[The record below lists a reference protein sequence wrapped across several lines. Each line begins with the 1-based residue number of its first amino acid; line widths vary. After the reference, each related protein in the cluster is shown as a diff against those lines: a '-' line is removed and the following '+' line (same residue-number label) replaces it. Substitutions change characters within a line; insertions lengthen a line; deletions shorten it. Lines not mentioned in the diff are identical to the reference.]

1 MKTLW
6 RILKKMRSF
15 LKLRKQ
21 ETLNSSVHTLLKVVL
36 LNAARNRDGPHALDL
51 VTAVEVL
58 ILTVISPKPT
68 YTTIFLGKEYTL

>member
-15 LKLRKQ
+15 LKLREQ

-36 LNAARNRDGPHALDL
+36 LNAARNRDDLHALDL

-58 ILTVISPKPT
+58 ILTLTSPKPT

>member
-1 MKTLW
+1 
-6 RILKKMRSF
+6 MRSCS
-15 LKLRKQ
+15 KLREQ
-21 ETLNSSVHTLLKVVL
+21 ETLNSSVHKLLKVVL

>member
-1 MKTLW
+1 
-6 RILKKMRSF
+6 MRSCS
-15 LKLRKQ
+15 KLREQ
-21 ETLNSSVHTLLKVVL
+21 ETLNSSVHKLLKVVL

-68 YTTIFLGKEYTL
+68 YTTIFLGKEYIL

>member
-1 MKTLW
+1 M
-6 RILKKMRSF
+6 MRSCS
-15 LKLRKQ
+15 KLREQ
-21 ETLNSSVHTLLKVVL
+21 ETLNSSVHKLLKVVL